1 MTRLQPLQP
10 AFGLLPVLWEDDHR
24 EPFPAMPVETI
35 TVDANLKARLA
46 ELARQAGQEVDAFAE
61 NLLRRVAD
69 SDVHF
74 ERGVPVFPRRPD
86 APKLTVEDVDRLLN
100 GPE

>member
-1 MTRLQPLQP
+1 MLVAT
-10 AFGLLPVLWEDDHR
+10 F
-24 EPFPAMPVETI
+24 
-35 TVDANLKARLA
+35 TVDADLKARLA
-46 ELARQAGQEVDAFAE
+46 ELAHQAGQEVDTFVE
-61 NLLRRVAD
+61 NVLRRVAD

-74 ERGVPVFPRRPD
+74 ERGVPVFPRRSG